1 MKNQNSINLYKKGEK
16 LLERA
21 LKNMKINTNNIHQ
34 EEPSNMMLHGRLDQ
48 EDIIIKKTLGII
60 KIKLLL
66 VIIINLLI

>member
-21 LKNMKINTNNIHQ
+21 LKNMKININNIHQ
-34 EEPSNMMLHGRLDQ
+34 EELSNMMLHGRLDQ

-66 VIIINLLI
+66 VIIINSLI

>member
-66 VIIINLLI
+66 VIIINSLI